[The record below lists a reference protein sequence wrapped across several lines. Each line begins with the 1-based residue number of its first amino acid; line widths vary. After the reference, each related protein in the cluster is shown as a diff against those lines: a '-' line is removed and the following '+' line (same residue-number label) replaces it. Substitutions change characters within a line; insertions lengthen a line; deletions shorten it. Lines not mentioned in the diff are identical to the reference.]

1 MSKKKNKDSQI
12 QIPDIS
18 SRRRVMNLDF
28 LSSKS
33 IGTVFNITNNRV
45 SKSMYTSSK
54 PPNNRNRYFIRKN
67 SNIAISGVENNTLL
81 VLKLIRKPLF
91 IFFIKSFIKITVNN
105 LSNFER
111 KIRKIN
117 CKKPHEKLKKKIRK

>member
-1 MSKKKNKDSQI
+1 MSKKKNNDSQI

-111 KIRKIN
+111 NEVQKTK
-117 CKKPHEKLKKKIRK
+117 EKNKKIKCRHNI